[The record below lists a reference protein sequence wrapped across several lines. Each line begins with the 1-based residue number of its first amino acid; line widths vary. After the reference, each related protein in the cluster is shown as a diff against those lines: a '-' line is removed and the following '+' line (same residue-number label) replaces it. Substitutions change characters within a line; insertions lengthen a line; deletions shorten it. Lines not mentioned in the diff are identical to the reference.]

1 MVSHKLALSQHRAAS
16 PVDEGGV
23 SLRLPLA
30 VQMAASSSGD
40 MASKWSQDEK
50 DKVKADIQDLEEQL
64 KGAIDEHYASRGKE
78 GDGAYED
85 LFCEKAEKEGE
96 FDEAKWTEAFVAALK
111 RRLSWVPIPPIK
123 KFEGLSK
130 DAVLDLEIR
139 KILEERKQEIQK
151 EGAEM
156 SKEKK
161 QEGLD
166 LLQKKYEDLEKWGE
180 TNPGL
185 PGSEDGAERTGKGKM
200 PDDEFYQKSLTGL
213 SVEGANE
220 DLSKKGG
227 AYSEE
232 DKKELERLKKEEL
245 ERLKKEAGFE
255 EKPFM
260 A

>member
-1 MVSHKLALSQHRAAS
+1 MS
-16 PVDEGGV
+16 EGNDQDLKRSEG
-23 SLRLPLA
+23 
-30 VQMAASSSGD
+30 QMAASSSGD

-156 SKEKK
+156 SAEQR
-161 QEGLD
+161 QERLD
-166 LLQKKYEDLEKWGE
+166 LLQKKYEDLQKWCE
-180 TNPGL
+180 TNPGKGL
-185 PGSEDGAERTGKGKM
+185 PSSQDGAEVTGKM
-200 PDDEFYQKSLTGL
+200 PDDEFYQKTLTGF
-213 SVEGANE
+213 VEGSNE
-220 DLSKKGG
+220 ALSKKGG
-227 AYSEE
+227 VFF
-232 DKKELERLKKEEL
+232 KKKK
-245 ERLKKEAGFE
+245 KK
-255 EKPFM
+255 KKKKK
-260 A
+260 